1 MSMEDEKTSEMLNS
15 LRIFFEQNI
24 PFNKVLGLQILSLD
38 MENICI
44 RVDMKE
50 SLIGNPVKKILHGG
64 VISSVLDVTGGIV
77 AMAGVI
83 EQMEGHPM
91 EEVSK
96 RLLKIGTI
104 DLRIDYLRPGEGEYF
119 LATGTI
125 MRTGHKVS
133 VVRTQFHNDKER
145 LIAAGTGTY
154 IIG

>member
-1 MSMEDEKTSEMLNS
+1 MGISDEKAAEMLHS
-15 LRIFFEQNI
+15 LRIFFEENI
-24 PFNKVLGLQILSLD
+24 PFNKVIGLQVASLD
-38 MENICI
+38 LENICVRI
-44 RVDMKE
+44 DMKE
-50 SLIGNPVKKILHGG
+50 TLIGNPVKRILHGG

-83 EQMEGHPM
+83 KQMEGRTTD
-91 EEVSK
+91 EISR

-119 LATGTI
+119 LATGTV
-125 MRTGHKVS
+125 MRTGNKVS
-133 VVRTQFHNDKER
+133 VVRMQFHNDKDC

>member
-1 MSMEDEKTSEMLNS
+1 MSQDYIKTSEMLNS
-15 LRIFFEQNI
+15 LRVFFEENI
-24 PFNKVLGLQILSLD
+24 PFNKVLGLQVVSLD

-44 RVDMKE
+44 RIDMKE

-77 AMAGVI
+77 AMAGVV
-83 EQMEGHPM
+83 EQMEGRSI
-91 EEVSK
+91 EDVSR

-125 MRTGHKVS
+125 MRTGQKVS
-133 VVRTQFHNDKER
+133 VVRMQFHNDKER

>member
-1 MSMEDEKTSEMLNS
+1 MDRSEKKAAEMLSS
-15 LRIFFEQNI
+15 LRVFFEENI
-24 PFNKVLGLQILSLD
+24 PFNKVIGLKVESLD
-38 MENICI
+38 MENICVRI
-44 RVDMKE
+44 DMKDE
-50 SLIGNPVKKILHGG
+50 LIGNPLKKILHGG

-83 EQMEGHPM
+83 DQMEGRSI
-91 EEVSK
+91 EEISS

-104 DLRIDYLRPGEGEYF
+104 DLRIDYLRPGKGKFF
-119 LATGTI
+119 LATGTT

-133 VVRTQFHNDKER
+133 VVRMQFHNDKEQ